1 MEVCYREKG
10 HMDNL
15 HFWIEQLSGFY
26 NRYGYWIVFL
36 GALTE
41 NTALLGLVLPG
52 GTLALLGAFYARQ
65 GTLHLGWVIVLA
77 TLGTVLGYHIDYLFG
92 RYLLAPMM
100 TRWKAIRPS
109 GRLRLAARLR
119 LARRILTKHGGKAI
133 LLSHTMGHLR
143 SFVAM
148 STGITHMNYRRFLA
162 FEVLAALLWNTAYCF
177 IGYFIA
183 VEIDQL
189 QRIIERAGWLMLG
202 ILVVLY
208 IIWRWWRSRKRINQ
222 RRKRHQK
229 YHRSYSRSS

>member
-1 MEVCYREKG
+1 MN
-10 HMDNL
+10 NL
-15 HFWIEQLSGFY
+15 HFWIELLAGLYDS
-26 NRYGYWIVFL
+26 YGYWIVLL

-65 GTLHLGWVIVLA
+65 GTLRLDWVITLA

-92 RYLLAPMM
+92 RYLLAPLMA
-100 TRWKAIRPS
+100 RWKAIRPS

-133 LLSHTMGHLR
+133 LLSHTTGHLR

-148 STGITHMNYRRFLA
+148 SAGITHMNYRRFLA
-162 FEVLAALLWNTAYCF
+162 FEVLAALLWNTAYCL

-189 QRIIERAGWLMLG
+189 QRIIQRAGWLMLG
-202 ILVVLY
+202 MLVVLY
-208 IIWRWWRSRKRINQ
+208 IIWRWWRYRTRINQ
-222 RRKRHQK
+222 RRKHHQK
-229 YHRSYSRSS
+229 SSKSS